1 MEKINTDN
9 KIISFNEIEK
19 KLAKLK
25 KKNKLIVHCHGVF
38 DLLHPGHL
46 MHFKSAK
53 KFGDILIVSVTSDKF
68 VNKGFNRPYF
78 DINTRIKMI
87 SEMSIVD
94 FVCESNFPSA
104 VEVINKIKPNIYCK
118 GPDYKNLKD
127 DYSKNILNE
136 NRAIK
141 FIKGK
146 IKFTNDESFSS
157 SKLITNSLL
166 ENNEQTKY
174 LKKVQN
180 LFENKNNKNFDKKL
194 KKLKILV
201 IGESIIDKYIFC
213 EASGKSGKD
222 PVLTMKYLRQESYLG
237 GSLAICRHLSS
248 FCDKVTLVSYLGEK
262 NEEFD
267 FIKKNLEKNIKT
279 IFFKKKNAPTI
290 IKTRYIESV
299 NNIKTLGVYKIN
311 DQSIS
316 KKEEDTLIK
325 KIKKNIDNHD
335 LIIVSDYGH
344 GLITGKI
351 AKFISSSKNNY
362 MLNAQKNSNNHGY
375 TNLNKFSNINSLVIN
390 ASELRQEFKDSETSL
405 FKLAKKLKKKKNI
418 RSLVVTQGKD
428 GALYMDDKKSFTCPA
443 FAKNVVDKVGSGD
456 AMLAVLAL
464 CNKIK
469 LDPEISM
476 YISSLAAAN
485 SVESI
490 SNSAPI
496 TLQKILKVLSHQIK

>member
-87 SEMSIVD
+87 SEMSIID

-118 GPDYKNLKD
+118 GPDYKSLKD

-136 NRAIK
+136 NKAIK
-141 FIKGK
+141 LIKGK

-157 SKLITNSLL
+157 SKLITNSFL

-180 LFENKNNKNFDKKL
+180 LFRNEKNKNFDKKL

-201 IGESIIDKYIFC
+201 IGESIIGNENSKGRMCRYY
-213 EASGKSGKD
+213 KS
-222 PVLTMKYLRQESYLG
+222 
-237 GSLAICRHLSS
+237 
-248 FCDKVTLVSYLGEK
+248 
-262 NEEFD
+262 
-267 FIKKNLEKNIKT
+267 
-279 IFFKKKNAPTI
+279 
-290 IKTRYIESV
+290 TR
-299 NNIKTLGVYKIN
+299 
-311 DQSIS
+311 
-316 KKEEDTLIK
+316 
-325 KIKKNIDNHD
+325 
-335 LIIVSDYGH
+335 
-344 GLITGKI
+344 
-351 AKFISSSKNNY
+351 A
-362 MLNAQKNSNNHGY
+362 
-375 TNLNKFSNINSLVIN
+375 
-390 ASELRQEFKDSETSL
+390 
-405 FKLAKKLKKKKNI
+405 
-418 RSLVVTQGKD
+418 
-428 GALYMDDKKSFTCPA
+428 
-443 FAKNVVDKVGSGD
+443 
-456 AMLAVLAL
+456 
-464 CNKIK
+464 
-469 LDPEISM
+469 
-476 YISSLAAAN
+476 
-485 SVESI
+485 
-490 SNSAPI
+490 
-496 TLQKILKVLSHQIK
+496 